1 MKPETLRL
9 FAKLMDKG
17 YITREQDASYYEY
30 YYDPEVNSEL
40 AIMEQELDFTI
51 YRTNGRLYLLPDMN
65 NELFSQDNRD
75 FRRSVGN
82 ERLEELYLLNYMAMF
97 LLHELYGGKGNT
109 LQTRYYIKESDFL
122 NEFTKHCEQVRSE
135 GEDLTN
141 TSKRYSFDFL
151 RLADNWLAKRVDE
164 SNSSD
169 TKHGCFMKIIRKFR
183 DEELL
188 YEADGVWKPTV
199 KLGDLMPYYLSQS
212 RIAEIHSILE
222 GGTTDAGD
230 TQDQDS

>member
-40 AIMEQELDFTI
+40 AIMGQELDFTI

-141 TSKRYSFDFL
+141 ASKRYSIDFL

>member
-17 YITREQDASYYEY
+17 YITREQDTSYYEY

-40 AIMEQELDFTI
+40 AIMGQELDFTI

-82 ERLEELYLLNYMAMF
+82 ERLEELYLLKYMAMF

-122 NEFTKHCEQVRSE
+122 NEFTKHCEQVRSD

-141 TSKRYSFDFL
+141 ASKRYSIDFL